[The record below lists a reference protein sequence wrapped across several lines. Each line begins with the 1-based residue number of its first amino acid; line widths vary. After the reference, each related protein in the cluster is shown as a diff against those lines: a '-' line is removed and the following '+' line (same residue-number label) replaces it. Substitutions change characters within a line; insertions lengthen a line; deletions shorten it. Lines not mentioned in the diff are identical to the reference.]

1 MRVCVPFFRKL
12 LSVFFK
18 NRLNQNEIL
27 ILAEAERS
35 LKIPLV
41 ETCRWLSGK
50 KRKKFLANAEYY
62 NKCHKEYLAAKERF
76 SE

>member
-1 MRVCVPFFRKL
+1 MRACATFFRKL
-12 LSVFFK
+12 LSVFCR
-18 NRLNQNEIL
+18 NRLDQSEIS

-41 ETCRWLSGK
+41 ETCRWLSGE

-62 NKCHKEYLAAKERF
+62 NKCHREYLAAKERL